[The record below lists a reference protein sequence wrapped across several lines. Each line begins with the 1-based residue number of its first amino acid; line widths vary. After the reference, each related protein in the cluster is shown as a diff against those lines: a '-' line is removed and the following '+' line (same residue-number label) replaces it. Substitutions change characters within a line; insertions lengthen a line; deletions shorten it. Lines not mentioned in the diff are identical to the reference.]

1 MIPLSKT
8 PGTRNHLIRK
18 AIYLLVIG
26 IVTAFLWRQ
35 GSAPWLHAA
44 EHWPVM
50 IALAALS
57 AFGLVVQTM
66 SFRLMTP
73 PEYRPVFSRTLAIW
87 AVSAAL
93 SVVAP
98 FLAGIAARTTLL
110 VRHGMSLKHC
120 AVASLRQ
127 IWLGLEYALLLSAL
141 ALPCTIWWFSLTA
154 GAACAVGWITMLSFR
169 YKTRAYPH
177 EKASGRFAP
186 LLQAFSAPVPSQAHP
201 WFVLQVLT
209 MTAVYLVGFNGLGAK
224 ISVSEAIALSGL
236 TVVLSLLAFV
246 PNGLGIT
253 DVVWVA
259 LAHSSG
265 LELEQAVA
273 IAIVLRLGHLLGSGL
288 LGMLLQHQLM
298 KEENQDPS

>member
-1 MIPLSKT
+1 MTPPSKT
-8 PGTRNHLIRK
+8 PGAGNYRIRQ

-66 SFRLMTP
+66 GFRLMAP
-73 PEYRPVFSRTLAIW
+73 PEYRPAFSRTLAIW

-110 VRHGMSLKHC
+110 VRHGMGLKHC

-127 IWLGLEYALLLSAL
+127 VWLGLEYALLLSAL
-141 ALPCTIWWFSLTA
+141 ALPFTNWWFSLTA
-154 GAACAVGWITMLSFR
+154 GAACAVGWITMLSLR
-169 YKTRAYPH
+169 CKTSAYPH
-177 EKASGRFAP
+177 GKASGRFAS
-186 LLQAFSAPVPSQAHP
+186 LLQAFSAPVPRQAHP

-209 MTAVYLVGFNGLGAK
+209 MTSVYLVGFNGFGAE

-259 LAHSSG
+259 LAHNSG

-288 LGMLLQHQLM
+288 LGMLLQHRLM